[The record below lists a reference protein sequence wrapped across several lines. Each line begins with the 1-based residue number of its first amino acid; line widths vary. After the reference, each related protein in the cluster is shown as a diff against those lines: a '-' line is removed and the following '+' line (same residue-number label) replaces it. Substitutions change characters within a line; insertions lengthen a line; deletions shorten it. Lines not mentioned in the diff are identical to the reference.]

1 MPNVPEPYPVAQAGG
16 AEAAQAGGAA
26 VDYRAVLADP
36 LAHPADLDEA
46 AKAAVDAKLSMS
58 GMLG

>member
-36 LAHPADLDEA
+36 LADPADLDEA
-46 AKAAVDAKLSMS
+46 AKAAVDAKLS
-58 GMLG
+58 GMVG

>member
-1 MPNVPEPYPVAQAGG
+1 MAQAGG

-36 LAHPADLDEA
+36 LADPADLDEA
-46 AKAAVDAKLSMS
+46 AKAAVDAKLS
-58 GMLG
+58 GMVG